1 MKIGYMRVSKSD
13 GSQTTDLQKDALLND
28 GVSELHLYEY
38 YASGKKDNRPGLESC
53 LKALREGDILVIWKL
68 DRLGRNLSHLVKTVT
83 KLAEKNPLSDAGVRQ
98 RSLLFMK

>member
-38 YASGKKDNRPGLESC
+38 YASGKR
-53 LKALREGDILVIWKL
+53 
-68 DRLGRNLSHLVKTVT
+68 
-83 KLAEKNPLSDAGVRQ
+83 
-98 RSLLFMK
+98 